1 MNSLLEEH
9 VEGLA
14 GKLKTDFASLE
25 AKMDKVHKTF
35 ADICNFVTRRGIDR
49 KKQGNGN
56 LVPNL
61 NCCQI

>member
-49 KKQGNGN
+49 KNRETGT
-56 LVPNL
+56 LSL
-61 NCCQI
+61 T